1 MVKHEISHI
10 ISLCTEND
18 RKAQRTLFEMYNKRL
33 YAIALNYLK
42 DNEEAKEACHVAWIE
57 IFKSLKNFKDQ
68 GSFDGWI
75 KRIVIRVCWKMI
87 RKDRTLEHLDNYA
100 DEGSYVEVS
109 KIYDK
114 MECEELL
121 NLLEVV
127 PKVSRAVFLMHV
139 VDGLS
144 HTEIAEAMDFKVV
157 TSRAHLFK
165 ARKLLK
171 EKYFLMNRIA
181 RNEL

>member
-1 MVKHEISHI
+1 MSQEISHI
-10 ISLCTEND
+10 ISLCADND
-18 RKAQRTLFEMYNKRL
+18 RKAQRTLFERYNKKL
-33 YAIALNYLK
+33 YAIALNYLQ

-57 IFKSLKNFKDQ
+57 IFKSLKNYNAQ
-68 GSFDGWI
+68 GSFEGWV
-75 KRIVIRVCWKMI
+75 KRIVLRVCWKMI
-87 RKDRTLEHLDNYA
+87 RKDKTLEHLDNYA
-100 DEGSYVEVS
+100 DAGSSVEVS

-114 MECEELL
+114 LECEELL
-121 NLLEVV
+121 KLLEIV
-127 PKVSRAVFLMHV
+127 PKISRTVFVMHV